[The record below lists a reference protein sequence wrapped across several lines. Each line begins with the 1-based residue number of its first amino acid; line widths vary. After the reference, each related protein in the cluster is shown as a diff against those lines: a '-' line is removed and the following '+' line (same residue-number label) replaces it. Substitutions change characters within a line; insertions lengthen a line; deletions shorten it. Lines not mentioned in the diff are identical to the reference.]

1 MSTMSFRPSAAVVV
15 GFLCCVAHDARAAD
29 TAAVGVSSSPPAEVS
44 SPSLLRLDG
53 LNVASDN
60 PAAAPVV
67 TATLVNGSAS
77 AVVTLWW
84 RSGAEEWQ
92 SRAMASGPTGLC
104 LTRLPDGLQ
113 LTGFS
118 FFVVATDGA
127 GASAAVGSRAAPME
141 IPPASEGNAVRVA
154 RDARD
159 ADALVGPHPAF
170 VMMAL
175 GTGVLAGAG
184 AGVFGYD
191 LAIVNSRLTETEAEL
206 AGGPSASRRAELVA
220 EQGSLSKA
228 AVQDT
233 IATVLFGV
241 VSGVAV
247 VTGAVLLV
255 VGAVEQ

>member
-1 MSTMSFRPSAAVVV
+1 MSFRPSAAVLV
-15 GFLCCVAHDARAAD
+15 GFLCCLANDARAAD
-29 TAAVGVSSSPPAEVS
+29 APPAVVS
-44 SPSLLRLDG
+44 SPSALRLDA

-92 SRAMASGPTGLC
+92 AKPMASGPTGLC

-118 FFVVATDGA
+118 FFVIAADGA
-127 GASAAVGSRAAPME
+127 GGSAAVGSRATPIE
-141 IPPASEGNAVRVA
+141 VPPASEGNALRVA

-175 GTGVLAGAG
+175 GAGVLAGGG

-191 LAIVNSRLTETEAEL
+191 LAIVNSRLTKTEAEL
-206 AGGPSASRRAELVA
+206 ASSPSASRRAELLA
-220 EQGSLSKA
+220 EQGSLGQA

-247 VTGAVLLV
+247 VTGVVLLV